1 MRGVQHVA
9 STWEISRFFTCN
21 TKAGFRET
29 YPPKVVFI
37 HAIRVGIERTEM
49 VREITNYLA

>member
-9 STWEISRFFTCN
+9 STWEISRFLTCN